1 MEMIS
6 PSLIGLIEVSLDAL
20 IRAVGIDI
28 RLHGLQ
34 NVPNEP
40 VVYVINHF
48 TRVETVLM
56 PYLIKKHVHKFPLS
70 LAAEMFFDGENAVWM
85 KKLGAVS
92 TADPERD
99 EIFIK
104 ALLTDE
110 HPVIIFPEGQ
120 IIKDKKIIENGK
132 FMVYNDGIRRPPHSG
147 AAQIALRT
155 EIIRGKLRR
164 LRARND
170 NHALAYVAE
179 HFGVGLETIH
189 HVVNKNTYIVP
200 VNITYYPVRA
210 KENALSR
217 FVNRQIKNLSPRF
230 EEELEVEGLIA
241 LGKVDIDVRFGR
253 PLAVKDYL
261 NADQTL
267 TDMLSRDDLPL
278 DAAAFKS
285 NTSFRKTSVKMTR
298 DYMTSI
304 YGMTTVNHDHL
315 FSYILTRYRKN
326 RFTEHDFK
334 NRVFLAIQ
342 HLRDIGLTNCHTSL
356 YQKQFYLLTDDVHN
370 KYDDFMKEAVS
381 GGYLSLH
388 QGIITKNAVRFNR
401 KAEFHRIRKDNL
413 LEVLKNEIEPLEN
426 LTRTLNRLMWLP
438 GFFLRW
444 KIRNHF
450 IRLDENLFEKD
461 YQEFYREGESKPPQ
475 IGRPFFLRRFFSTK
489 GVILIH
495 GYMAAPEEIRPL
507 ADYLQRHGY
516 NVYGVRLRGH
526 GTAPE
531 DLAIRHWKKWYDS
544 ASRAYIIMKNSV
556 RTVAIGGFSMG
567 AGVALLQAANKP
579 GRFAGVVSIN
589 APMMLKGLAPK
600 FAFLVDSWNK
610 LLTNLQVEK
619 GKMEFVKNEPENPE
633 INYLRNPVSGS
644 HQLEIMMSLAKQK
657 LKNIA
662 DPVLI
667 IQASDDPVVN
677 PLSAA
682 EIFNQLGTA
691 DKQLLTVYA
700 GRHGILR
707 GEEAS
712 KINSAVLMFL
722 ENVLEK

>member
-1 MEMIS
+1 MIS
-6 PSLIGLIEVSLDAL
+6 PSLIGLIEASLDAL

-34 NVPNEP
+34 NIPNEP
-40 VVYVINHF
+40 VTYVINHF

-56 PYLIKKHVHKFPLS
+56 PYLIKKHIGKFPIS
-70 LAAEMFFDGENAVWM
+70 LAAEMFFDGDKAIWM

-99 EIFIK
+99 KIFIK

-120 IIKDKKIIENGK
+120 IIKDKKIIEKGK
-132 FMVYNDGIRRPPHSG
+132 FMVYNAGIRRPPHAG

-155 EIIRGKLRR
+155 ELLRGKLRR
-164 LRARND
+164 LRTRHDDHSIARI
-170 NHALAYVAE
+170 AE
-179 HFGVGLETIH
+179 HFGIGLEHLH
-189 HVVNKNTYIVP
+189 HIVSKNTYIVP

-210 KENALSR
+210 RENALSR
-217 FVNRQIKNLSPRF
+217 FAHRFIKNLSPRF

-241 LGKVDIDVRFGR
+241 LGKVDIDVRFGK

-261 NADQTL
+261 EASKKL
-267 TDMLSRDDLPL
+267 AGMLSSDDLYL
-278 DAAAFKS
+278 DAAAFR
-285 NTSFRKTSVKMTR
+285 NNPSFKKTTVKMMQ
-298 DYMTSI
+298 DYMRSI

-356 YQKQFYLLTDDVHN
+356 YQKQFYLLTDDVHD

-388 QGIITKNAVRFNR
+388 QGVITKNSARFSR
-401 KAEFHRIRKDNL
+401 KSEFHRIRKDNI

-426 LTRTLNRLMWLP
+426 LTRELNRLMCLP
-438 GFFLRW
+438 AFFLRW

-461 YQEFYREGESKPPQ
+461 YREFYREGESKPPHV
-475 IGRPFFLRRFFSTK
+475 GRPFFLRRFFGSK
-489 GVILIH
+489 GVILVH
-495 GYMAAPEEIRPL
+495 GYMAAPEEVRPL
-507 ADYLQRHGY
+507 ADELRRRGY
-516 NVYGVRLRGH
+516 HVYGVRLRGH

-531 DLAIRHWKKWYDS
+531 DLAIRNWEKWYDS

-567 AGVALLQAANKP
+567 AGIALLQAANKP
-579 GRFAGVVSIN
+579 GRFAGIVSIN
-589 APMMLKGLAPK
+589 APLMLKGVAPR

-610 LLTNLQVEK
+610 FLTKMQVEK

-644 HQLEIMMSLAKQK
+644 YQLEKMMRQAEQK
-657 LKNIA
+657 LKNVI

-667 IQASDDPVVN
+667 IQASHDPVVN
-677 PLSAA
+677 PVSAV
-682 EIFNQLGTA
+682 EIFNKLGAA
-691 DKQLLTVYA
+691 DKQLLTIYA
-700 GRHGILR
+700 GHHGILR
-707 GEEAS
+707 GAEAPRV
-712 KINSAVLMFL
+712 NSAVLSFL
-722 ENVLEK
+722 ENVSEE